1 MCHALKYA
9 FSILLDDRESYG
21 RQENHR
27 KLSEHHVSV
36 YKAILAMTPLSI
48 TILLTVL
55 PGPRQGGTPSRSW
68 CLRVAQAGLSSH
80 LAASHEPV
88 LAGDKDFLSLCC
100 QGCRWMSGILAFFC
114 KARGPSSW

>member
-27 KLSEHHVSV
+27 KHSEHHVSV
-36 YKAILAMTPLSI
+36 CKAILAMTPLSV

-88 LAGDKDFLSLCC
+88 LAGDKVLGFSIFVLPGMQMDEWYF
-100 QGCRWMSGILAFFC
+100 GILLQ
-114 KARGPSSW
+114 S